1 MLGRLGFDFARGSH
15 VRHQSQVHEQGMLA
29 ADLYRHLTNRFEER
43 QGFDIAYGT
52 ADFHQHD
59 VMAFA
64 ARQYALFDS
73 VGDVR
78 DNLNGRAQ
86 VVATALFAQHV
97 GVDTAGGEVIA
108 ARHLGA
114 DKTLIVAQVQI
125 GFCAVF
131 SNEHFPMLDWA
142 HGARIDVDI
151 RIQFHDG
158 HVETTGFKNGCQGGC
173 GNAFTQRGYDPAGH
187 KNIVRCHAEPEKLG

>member
-1 MLGRLGFDFARGSH
+1 MESSSFTECWVGLVLTSPAAAML
-15 VRHQSQVHEQGMLA
+15 RHQSQVHEQGMLA
-29 ADLYRHLTNRFEER
+29 ADLYRHLTNRFKER

-86 VVATALFAQHV
+86 VVATALFC
-97 GVDTAGGEVIA
+97 A
-108 ARHLGA
+108 ARRSRYGR
-114 DKTLIVAQVQI
+114 
-125 GFCAVF
+125 
-131 SNEHFPMLDWA
+131 W
-142 HGARIDVDI
+142 
-151 RIQFHDG
+151 
-158 HVETTGFKNGCQGGC
+158 
-173 GNAFTQRGYDPAGH
+173 
-187 KNIVRCHAEPEKLG
+187 

>member
-1 MLGRLGFDFARGSH
+1 MESSSFTECWVGLVLTSPAAA

-78 DNLNGRAQ
+78 DNLNGRAGSRHG
-86 VVATALFAQHV
+86 ALC
-97 GVDTAGGEVIA
+97 A
-108 ARHLGA
+108 ARRSRYGR
-114 DKTLIVAQVQI
+114 
-125 GFCAVF
+125 
-131 SNEHFPMLDWA
+131 W
-142 HGARIDVDI
+142 
-151 RIQFHDG
+151 
-158 HVETTGFKNGCQGGC
+158 
-173 GNAFTQRGYDPAGH
+173 
-187 KNIVRCHAEPEKLG
+187 